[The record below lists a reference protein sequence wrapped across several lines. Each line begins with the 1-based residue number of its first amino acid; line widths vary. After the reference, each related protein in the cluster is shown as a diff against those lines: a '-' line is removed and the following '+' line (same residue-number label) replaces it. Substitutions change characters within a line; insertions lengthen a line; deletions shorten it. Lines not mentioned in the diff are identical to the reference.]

1 MSRKTKALFVTS
13 NPPMNEMGGSIL
25 LYRQF
30 LHQDEIDLF
39 VMTDRLDCEFTIFP
53 GIHIRLPWLVE
64 RLTRTRFSLLIHGLI
79 HVSRN
84 FLIPRKLLQSARKYN
99 PDIVLIGA
107 DTPLGDLGLNIARKL
122 GVPLGGFFF
131 DWSTFALLGNEWAKR
146 REGHRFIKR
155 YQDCDLAFGTCPE
168 MLEHLGPH
176 RNAHT
181 LYPARTRPEKIPP
194 PKKRCTDDPCVL
206 LFAGNLG
213 QWYGDMIARVAEA
226 SLSHQGVILR
236 IAGKNATW
244 STSREASLRESGI
257 YVGYKK
263 GEEYEQLFRDADC
276 LLICMGFDEGA
287 RLIESTSFKS
297 KVVDY
302 LVSGRPIIVW
312 GPEYC
317 TAVGHAQKYGF
328 AEIVTDDNPEAVLHT
343 AAQLMKDP
351 ERCKELQLRSLRF
364 FEDHLDADIVYRE
377 ANKKIIKIA
386 SQSARIT
393 CQSKNR
399 MN

>member
-1 MSRKTKALFVTS
+1 MSQKTKLLFITS
-13 NPPMNEMGGSIL
+13 NPPMDEMGGSIL

-30 LHQDEIDLF
+30 LHQEEIDLF
-39 VMTDRLDCEFTIFP
+39 VMTDRLDCEFSIFP
-53 GIHIRLPWLVE
+53 GIHIRLPWILE

-84 FLIPRKLLQSARKYN
+84 WFIPRKLLQAARKYN

-122 GVPLGGFFF
+122 NVPLGGFFF
-131 DWSTFALLGNEWAKR
+131 DWSTFALLGHEWAKR
-146 REGHRFIKR
+146 REGRRFIMR
-155 YQDCDLAFGTCPE
+155 YQECDLAFGTCPE

-181 LYPARTRPEKIPP
+181 LYPARSRPEKIPV
-194 PKKRCTDDPCVL
+194 PKIRRAGDPNVL

-213 QWYGDMIARVAEA
+213 QWYGDMVARVAEA
-226 SLSHQGVILR
+226 SLSHQDVILK

-244 STSREASLRESGI
+244 STSRKASLRESGI
-257 YVGYKK
+257 YVGFKK

-276 LLICMGFDEGA
+276 LLICMGFDPEA

-302 LVSGRPIIVW
+302 LVSGRPIVVW
-312 GPEYC
+312 GPKYC
-317 TAVGHAQKYGF
+317 TAVGHAEKYGF
-328 AEIVTDDNPEAVLHT
+328 AETVTDDDPEAVLIKV
-343 AAQLMKDP
+343 QDLMNDP
-351 ERCKELQLRSLRF
+351 SRCSELLLRSELF
-364 FEDHLDADIVYRE
+364 FNQHLDADVVYRD
-377 ANKKIIKIA
+377 ANNRII
-386 SQSARIT
+386 QSAT
-393 CQSKNR
+393 APKNLILQ
-399 MN
+399 

>member
-1 MSRKTKALFVTS
+1 MSRKTKVLLVTS
-13 NPPMNEMGGSIL
+13 NPPMDEMGGSIL

-30 LHQDEIDLF
+30 LHQDEIELF
-39 VMTDRLDCEFTIFP
+39 VMTDRLDYEFSSFP
-53 GIHIRLPWLVE
+53 GIHIRLPWLIE
-64 RLTRTRFSLLIHGLI
+64 RLTRTRFALLMHGLI
-79 HVSRN
+79 HVSKN
-84 FLIPRKLLQSARKYN
+84 WLIPRKLLQSARKYN

-146 REGHRFIKR
+146 REVHRFIKR

-194 PKKRCTDDPCVL
+194 SKKRCTDDPYVL

-213 QWYGDMIARVAEA
+213 QWYGDMIARVTEA
-226 SLSHQGVILR
+226 SLSHQDVILR

-244 STSREASLRESGI
+244 STSLEASLRELGI
-257 YVGYKK
+257 YVGFKK

-276 LLICMGFDEGA
+276 LLICMGFNEED

-328 AEIVTDDNPEAVLHT
+328 AETVTDDDPEAVLIKVQELMNDPSRCSELLNC
-343 AAQLMKDP
+343 AQL
-351 ERCKELQLRSLRF
+351 F
-364 FEDHLDADIVYRE
+364 FNQYLNADVVYRD
-377 ANKKIIKIA
+377 ANNRIIQTANA
-386 SQSARIT
+386 SL
-393 CQSKNR
+393 KNASYTATV
-399 MN
+399 